1 MVPVTAEWMQAVYE
15 PARHVKCRTLLSLID
30 VTGKEDAILSASD
43 AQSFG
48 AAHKALS
55 GSDIAGRVATCEPGQ
70 FKLDG
75 SMYLFPDDPN
85 AVSLGWW
92 SLNQADADGAFS
104 TVPELRITFT
114 DSHTAE
120 GITLRFASVPGD
132 IRVAWTDADGDEIT
146 YVQTTVSDLT
156 AEIRQQVS
164 DYYGITVRFMGGMPY
179 HFIRLYQIEF
189 GIAYAFEEHLESAE
203 VVEEMDITSNQLI
216 SNTATIVI
224 GDTTGRL
231 DQFDSESILPKL
243 QERQPV
249 AVDIALIADGLETW
263 IPASRGYLKSWKSL
277 SQWSAQIVST
287 DRMEQLED
295 NVWFKSRMY
304 NNDTVETILRE
315 IFEDAGLSA
324 DEYAIH
330 DNIKTVQL
338 TGYIEPMT
346 HREALQKVV
355 FAACGVCRV
364 DRYGVIQI
372 YRDTE
377 EARNQGI
384 AGISEEYRLIH
395 ETGRFYA
402 DQDPMLPGTA
412 EPVPEPIR
420 IPANA
425 VGSIDAKTSQYYNA
439 VTVVNY
445 FYLVDAVSSEL
456 FSAEVLG
463 DSVITFDPAM
473 NITVTGDMSSHVIH
487 TGAVEVFGATG
498 QVVVTGYKF
507 NRYQQEITKRLP
519 KDSLAEKENTL
530 TIKDLTIIC
539 TEATASE
546 VAAWMLEL
554 LQKRTAMSFAWWANP
569 AVEPSDYAVVPVRAG
584 VEKLG
589 VVTKSVLNY
598 SGGLSGSL
606 EVVV

>member
-1 MVPVTAEWMQAVYE
+1 MVPVTADWMQAIYE
-15 PARHVKCRTLLSLID
+15 PARKVKCRTKLSLID
-30 VTGKEDAILSASD
+30 VTGKDDATLTASSY
-43 AQSFG
+43 QSYG
-48 AAHKALS
+48 AAQKALS
-55 GSDIAGRVATCEPGQ
+55 SGDIAGKIATCEPGQ
-70 FKLDG
+70 FKLNG
-75 SMYLFPDDPN
+75 SMYLFPDDPT
-85 AVSLGWW
+85 AVDLGWW
-92 SLNQADADGAFS
+92 TQSQTNESGTFS
-104 TVPELRITFT
+104 TTPELRISFKN
-114 DSHTAE
+114 SHTAE

-132 IRVAWTDADGDEIT
+132 IRVAWLDASGNEKAYAQATVTGLETEIHQP
-146 YVQTTVSDLT
+146 V
-156 AEIRQQVS
+156 A
-164 DYYGITVRFMGGMPY
+164 DYYGIVIRFTGGMPF
-179 HFIRLYQIEF
+179 HFIRVYQIEF
-189 GIAYAFEEHLESAE
+189 GVSYQFEEHLGSAE

-216 SNTATIVI
+216 SNTATIVV

-231 DQFDSESILPKL
+231 DQFDAESILPKL

-249 AVDIALIADGLETW
+249 AVDIALVTDGLETW
-263 IPASRGYLKSWKSL
+263 IPASRGYLKSWESL
-277 SQWSAQIVST
+277 SQWSAKIVST
-287 DRMEQLED
+287 DRMEQLQD

-304 NNDTVETILRE
+304 NNDTVETILGE
-315 IFEDAGLSA
+315 IFEDAGVSA
-324 DEYAIH
+324 NEYAIH

-338 TGYIEPMT
+338 SGYIAPMT

-364 DRYGVIQI
+364 DRNGIIQI

-384 AGISEEYRLIH
+384 AGISAEYRLIH
-395 ETGRFYA
+395 ETGRFST
-402 DQDPMLPGTA
+402 DQKPMLPGTE
-412 EPVPEPIR
+412 EPVPEPIKL
-420 IPANA
+420 PANA

-456 FSAEVLG
+456 FSAEVIG
-463 DSVITFDPAM
+463 DAVITFDPAVY
-473 NITVTGDMSSHVIH
+473 ITVTGDLSSYVVH

-498 QVVVTGYKF
+498 QIIVNGYKF
-507 NRYQQEITKRLP
+507 TRYQQEITKRLP

-530 TIKDLTIIC
+530 TVKDVTMIC

-569 AVEPSDYAVVPVRAG
+569 AVEPSDYAIVPIRAG

-589 VVTKSVLNY
+589 VVTKSVMSY
-598 SGGLSGSL
+598 TGGLSGSL

>member
-1 MVPVTAEWMQAVYE
+1 MVPVTAEWMRAIYE
-15 PARHVKCRTLLSLID
+15 PSRKVACRALLSLID
-30 VTGKEDAILSASD
+30 VTGKEDATLSASD
-43 AQSFG
+43 SQAFG
-48 AAHKALS
+48 SAGKALS
-55 GSDIAGRVATCEPGQ
+55 SPDIAGRIATCEPGQ

-75 SMYLFPDDPN
+75 SMYLFPDDPL
-85 AVSLGWW
+85 AVNLGWW
-92 SLNQADADGAFS
+92 TRSQSDENGAFS
-104 TVPELRITFT
+104 TVPELLILFSG
-114 DSHTAE
+114 SHTAE

-132 IRVAWTDADGDEIT
+132 IRVAWLDAGGNEKSSAQVTATDLS
-146 YVQTTVSDLT
+146 V
-156 AEIRQQVS
+156 EIRNQVS
-164 DYYGITVRFMGGMPY
+164 DYYGINIRFLGGMPY
-179 HFIRLYQIEF
+179 HYIRLYQIDF
-189 GIAYAFEEHLESAE
+189 GIAYAFEEHLGSAE

-216 SNTATIVI
+216 SNTSTIVI

-231 DQFDSESILPKL
+231 DQFDKDSLLPKL

-249 AVDIALIADGLETW
+249 SVDIALDADGMRTW
-263 IPASRGYLKSWKSL
+263 IPVSRGYLKNWKSL

-295 NVWFKSRMY
+295 NIWFKSRMY

-315 IFEDAGLSA
+315 IFEDAGVKPE
-324 DEYAIH
+324 EYSIH

-346 HREALQKVV
+346 HRAALQKVV

-364 DRYGVIQI
+364 DRYGVIQV

-384 AGISEEYRLIH
+384 AGVSEEYRLIH
-395 ETGRFYA
+395 ETGRFYTA
-402 DQDPMLPGTA
+402 QDPMLPGTA
-412 EPVPEPIR
+412 EPVPEPIK

-425 VGSIDAKTSQYYNA
+425 MGGIDAKTGQYYNA

-473 NITVTGDMSSHVIH
+473 NITVTGDMSSYVIH

-498 QVVVTGYKF
+498 QVIVNGYKF
-507 NRYQQEITKRLP
+507 NRYQQEITRRLP
-519 KDSLAEKENTL
+519 KESLAEKENTL
-530 TIKDLTIIC
+530 TVKDITIIC

-546 VAAWMLEL
+546 VAAWMLDL
-554 LQKRTAMSFAWWANP
+554 LQKRTAMSFAWWNNP
-569 AVEPSDYAVVPVRAG
+569 AVEPSDYAVVPIRAG
-584 VEKLG
+584 VEKIG
-589 VVTKSVLNY
+589 VVTKSVMNY
-598 SGGLSGSL
+598 TGGLSGSL